1 MTSQLAALSNA
12 SGVAQYALPAGFGA
26 DLGKGIGAIAL
37 YAIVGL
43 VLMLIG
49 FYAIDWTTPGK
60 LSELVRT
67 GRPNAVIVT
76 ASGMVSMALII
87 VVAIFFSAS
96 DLTAGLI
103 TSVVYGLVGIIAQV
117 LAVRTL
123 EWVTKLDVRNTIE
136 AEKFAPASVVV
147 AAVHIAL
154 GLIVAVAIS

>member
-1 MTSQLAALSNA
+1 MENLVTTQLAAVSNI
-12 SGVAQYALPAGFGA
+12 ALPAGFGA

-37 YAIVGL
+37 YAIIGL

-60 LSELVRT
+60 LSDLVRT
-67 GRPNAVIVT
+67 GKPNAVIVT
-76 ASGMVSMALII
+76 ASGMLSMALII
-87 VVAIFFSAS
+87 VVAIYFSAS

-103 TSVVYGLVGIIAQV
+103 TSVVYGLIGIVVQV

-123 EWVTKLDVRNTIE
+123 EWVTKLDVGSTIQDD
-136 AEKFAPASVVV
+136 KFAPASVVV

>member
-1 MTSQLAALSNA
+1 MENLVTNHLAAVSN
-12 SGVAQYALPAGFGA
+12 VALPAGFGA

-60 LSELVRT
+60 LSDLVRT
-67 GRPNAVIVT
+67 GKPNAVIVT
-76 ASGMVSMALII
+76 ASGMLSMALII
-87 VVAIFFSAS
+87 VVAIFFSAN

-103 TSVVYGLVGIIAQV
+103 TSVVYGLIGIVVQV

-123 EWVTKLDVRNTIE
+123 EWVTKLDVGATIE
-136 AEKFAPASVVV
+136 DDKFAPASVVV

>member
-1 MTSQLAALSNA
+1 VTSHLAAVSNL
-12 SGVAQYALPAGFGA
+12 ALPAGFGA
-26 DLGKGIGAIAL
+26 DLGKGIGAITL

-60 LSELVRT
+60 LNELVRT
-67 GRPNAVIVT
+67 GKPNAVIVT
-76 ASGMVSMALII
+76 ASGMLSMALII
-87 VVAIFFSAS
+87 VVAIFSSAS
-96 DLTAGLI
+96 DLTTGLI
-103 TSVVYGLVGIIAQV
+103 TAVVYGLIGIVVQV

-123 EWVTKLDVRNTIE
+123 EWVIKLDVGNTIE
-136 AEKFAPASVVV
+136 ADKFAPASIVV

>member
-1 MTSQLAALSNA
+1 MTSQLAALANF
-12 SGVAQYALPAGFGA
+12 SGSAQLALPAGFGA

-60 LSELVRT
+60 LSELVRL

-76 ASGMVSMALII
+76 ASGMLSMALII

-103 TSVVYGLVGIIAQV
+103 TSVVYGLIGIVVQV

-123 EWVTKLDVRNTIE
+123 EWVTKLDVGNTIE
-136 AEKFAPASVVV
+136 FERFAPASVVV

>member
-1 MTSQLAALSNA
+1 MENLVTTQLAAVSNI
-12 SGVAQYALPAGFGA
+12 ALPAGFGA

-37 YAIVGL
+37 YAIIGL

-60 LSELVRT
+60 LSDLVRT
-67 GRPNAVIVT
+67 GKPNAVIVT
-76 ASGMVSMALII
+76 ASGMLSMALII

-103 TSVVYGLVGIIAQV
+103 TSVVYGLIGIVVQV

-123 EWVTKLDVRNTIE
+123 EWVTKLDVGSTIQDD
-136 AEKFAPASVVV
+136 KFAPASVVV

>member
-1 MTSQLAALSNA
+1 MTSQLAAVTNL
-12 SGVAQYALPAGFGA
+12 ALPAGFGA

-37 YAIVGL
+37 YAIIGL

-67 GRPNAVIVT
+67 GKPNAVIIT
-76 ASGMVSMALII
+76 ASGMLSMALII
-87 VVAIFFSAS
+87 VVAIFFSAN

-103 TSVVYGLVGIIAQV
+103 TSVVYGLIGIIVQV

-123 EWVTKLDVRNTIE
+123 EWVTRLDIGQTIDD
-136 AEKFAPASVVV
+136 EKFAPASVVV
-147 AAVHIAL
+147 AAAHIAL

>member
-1 MTSQLAALSNA
+1 MTSHLAAVSNL
-12 SGVAQYALPAGFGA
+12 ALPAGFGA

-60 LSELVRT
+60 LSDLVR
-67 GRPNAVIVT
+67 GGKPNAVIVT
-76 ASGMVSMALII
+76 ASGMLSMALII

-103 TSVVYGLVGIIAQV
+103 TSVVYGLIGIVVQV

-123 EWVTKLDVRNTIE
+123 EWVTRLDVRGTIE
-136 AEKFAPASVVV
+136 SEKFAPASVVV

>member
-1 MTSQLAALSNA
+1 MTTHLAAVSNA
-12 SGVAQYALPAGFGA
+12 ALPAGFGGE
-26 DLGKGIGAIAL
+26 LGRGIGAIAL

-67 GRPNAVIVT
+67 GKPNAVIVT
-76 ASGMVSMALII
+76 ASGMLSMALII
-87 VVAIFFSAS
+87 VVAIFSSAS

-103 TSVVYGLVGIIAQV
+103 TSVVYGLIGIIVQV

-123 EWVTKLDVRNTIE
+123 EWVTRLDVGATIE
-136 AEKFAPASVVV
+136 HEEFAPASIVV

>member
-1 MTSQLAALSNA
+1 M
-12 SGVAQYALPAGFGA
+12 ALPENFGA
-26 DLGKGIGAIAL
+26 DLARGMGAIVL

-43 VLMLIG
+43 VLMLLG
-49 FYAIDWTTPGK
+49 FYAIDFTTPGK
-60 LSELVRT
+60 LSELVRA

-76 ASGMVSMALII
+76 SSGMVSMALII

-103 TSVVYGLVGIIAQV
+103 TSVVYGLLGIIAQV

-123 EWVTKLDVRNTIE
+123 EWVTKLDVGSTIE
-136 AEKFAPASVVV
+136 DEQFAPASVVV

>member
-1 MTSQLAALSNA
+1 MTSQLAVAASN
-12 SGVAQYALPAGFGA
+12 VALPVGFGA

-37 YAIVGL
+37 YAVVGL

-67 GRPNAVIVT
+67 GKPNAVIVT
-76 ASGMVSMALII
+76 ASGMLSMALII

-103 TSVVYGLVGIIAQV
+103 TSVVYGLVGILVQV
-117 LAVRTL
+117 AAVRTL
-123 EWVTKLDVRNTIE
+123 EWVTRLDVGATIE
-136 AEKFAPASVVV
+136 SEKFAPASIVV
-147 AAVHIAL
+147 AAAHMAL
-154 GLIVAVAIS
+154 GFIVAVAIS

>member
-1 MTSQLAALSNA
+1 MNHLAA
-12 SGVAQYALPAGFGA
+12 VTTVALPANFGA

-60 LSELVRT
+60 LSDLVRT
-67 GRPNAVIVT
+67 GKPNAVIVT
-76 ASGMVSMALII
+76 ASGILSMALII

-103 TSVVYGLVGIIAQV
+103 TSVVYGLIGIVVQV
-117 LAVRTL
+117 LAVRVL
-123 EWVTKLDVRNTIE
+123 EWVTRMNIGATIE
-136 AEKFAPASVVV
+136 KDEFAPASIVV
-147 AAVHIAL
+147 AAAHIAL

>member
-1 MTSQLAALSNA
+1 MTSHLAAVSNL
-12 SGVAQYALPAGFGA
+12 ALPAGFGA
-26 DLGKGIGAIAL
+26 DLGKGIGAIVL
-37 YAIVGL
+37 YAVVGL
-43 VLMLIG
+43 ILMLIG

-60 LSELVRT
+60 LSDLVRT
-67 GRPNAVIVT
+67 GKPNAVIVT
-76 ASGMVSMALII
+76 ASGMLSMALII

-103 TSVVYGLVGIIAQV
+103 TSVVYGLIGIIVQV

-123 EWVTKLDVRNTIE
+123 EWVTKLDVGGTIE
-136 AEKFAPASVVV
+136 QEKFAPASVVV

>member
-1 MTSQLAALSNA
+1 MIGHLATTAN
-12 SGVAQYALPAGFGA
+12 VALPEGFWP
-26 DLGKGIGAIAL
+26 DLGKGIYAIVL
-37 YAIVGL
+37 YAIVGV

-60 LSELVRT
+60 LSALVRT

-76 ASGMVSMALII
+76 ASGMLSMAFII
-87 VVAIFFSAS
+87 VIAIFNSAS

-103 TSVVYGLVGIIAQV
+103 TSLVFGFIGIVAQV

-123 EWVTKLDVRNTIE
+123 EWTTQLDVRATIE
-136 AEKFAPASVVV
+136 SETFAPASIVV

-154 GLIVAVAIS
+154 GLVVAVAIY

>member
-1 MTSQLAALSNA
+1 MTSQLAATTL
-12 SGVAQYALPAGFGA
+12 ALPAGFGA

-60 LSELVRT
+60 LSELVRV

-76 ASGMVSMALII
+76 ASGMLSMALII

-103 TSVVYGLVGIIAQV
+103 TSVVYGLIGIVVQV

-123 EWVTKLDVRNTIE
+123 EWVTKLDVGNTIE
-136 AEKFAPASVVV
+136 SERFAPASVVV

>member
-1 MTSQLAALSNA
+1 MTSHLAAVSN
-12 SGVAQYALPAGFGA
+12 VALPAGFGA

-37 YAIVGL
+37 YAIIGL

-60 LSELVRT
+60 LSDLVRT
-67 GRPNAVIVT
+67 GKPNAVIVT
-76 ASGMVSMALII
+76 ASGMLSMALII

-103 TSVVYGLVGIIAQV
+103 TSVVYGLIGIIVQV

-123 EWVTKLDVRNTIE
+123 EWVTKLDVGATIE
-136 AEKFAPASVVV
+136 SEKFAPASVVV